1 VVDIALITALHAT
14 GLTTPSAVAAV
25 VLYRITTF
33 KILGN
38 LVWAVHQRVGAE
50 MAVTSC
56 GMRIFTDHAGRPVTV
71 DSDGGH
77 RPGGMDPVR
86 YRTGNPLGGEV

>member
-38 LVWAVHQRVGAE
+38 LIWALHQRPHPRQIRLTA
-50 MAVTSC
+50 
-56 GMRIFTDHAGRPVTV
+56 P
-71 DSDGGH
+71 
-77 RPGGMDPVR
+77 PG
-86 YRTGNPLGGEV
+86 PLRAAPTTHDAKPHPEATP